1 MRRPRSLFL
10 LPTSVKLDRHPSA
23 VQPAVKGPIRRLFRS
38 VVPGGA
44 AAYAGI
50 LHSLSLG
57 QHQLPCTVMNPHCG
71 VFDRAVHGEL
81 PVSQLQTSLDHG
93 AIAGHVTD
101 LEVAFEGELVS
112 QRRQI

>member
-1 MRRPRSLFL
+1 
-10 LPTSVKLDRHPSA
+10 
-23 VQPAVKGPIRRLFRS
+23 
-38 VVPGGA
+38 
-44 AAYAGI
+44 
-50 LHSLSLG
+50 
-57 QHQLPCTVMNPHCG
+57 MNPHCG